1 MDVWTYD
8 ESVWKNTDQDSND
21 RIRETYAN
29 EQRHSKILMG
39 AEHLQEIDLEK
50 SVEQD
55 SCDGKIR
62 ESWSTVD
69 DLAVSRMSSQ
79 TRLYYMT

>member
-1 MDVWTYD
+1 MRLS
-8 ESVWKNTDQDSND
+8 EKNTDQDSNE

-29 EQRHSKILMG
+29 EQRHSKIHMG

-55 SCDGKIR
+55 SCDGKIG
-62 ESWSTVD
+62 ESRSTVD
-69 DLAVSRMSSQ
+69 DLAESGMSSQ
-79 TRLYYMT
+79 TRSYYMT